1 MAAAGAGAGAA
12 AGVRAK
18 AVVEVVVVVMA
29 FEETPKLRV
38 ADLGVGSWLL
48 VLLTALPA
56 PEKLNMGLTAVGFA
70 LVLAVELDTVE
81 DDDGAPKLKPPKAG
95 VVLGVVVVVLLLL
108 VVLVVI
114 ELAVVAVVG
123 ALNTNWRA
131 GAAVEAVVSVLEV
144 AWVSLVSALKLT
156 VLGCSTLLTPNAKV
170 FVGSV
175 FLLSATSLP

>member
-1 MAAAGAGAGAA
+1 
-12 AGVRAK
+12 
-18 AVVEVVVVVMA
+18 
-29 FEETPKLRV
+29 
-38 ADLGVGSWLL
+38 
-48 VLLTALPA
+48 
-56 PEKLNMGLTAVGFA
+56 
-70 LVLAVELDTVE
+70 VELDTVE

-95 VVLGVVVVVLLLL
+95 VVLGVVVVVLLLLLL

>member
-1 MAAAGAGAGAA
+1 VAAAGAGAGAA

-144 AWVSLVSALKLT
+144 AWVSLASALKLT